1 VLALLSHYETNTDGG
16 GLRRYNVDDLISVLN
31 HLNLSPLLTFLLVTL
46 LGALRWIGKGII
58 ERIAAIERDL
68 QRLRD
73 EEFQAL
79 YEIVQRHTTKIAVVK
94 MKLGMEED
102 D

>member
-1 VLALLSHYETNTDGG
+1 
-16 GLRRYNVDDLISVLN
+16 VDDILGSLN
-31 HLNLSPLLTFLLVTL
+31 HLNLGPLLTFLLVTL
-46 LGALRWIGKGII
+46 LGALQWIGKGII

-73 EEFQAL
+73 EEFQTL